1 MKIIPLYIQRPPLER
16 MHRKVFHHVLKGL
29 LFSDLDDSAAKF
41 LSKAMHNLLCPRIF
55 SHVES
60 AKKKG
65 EKVFLLS
72 SSPLYLVEKIAREF
86 SFDGW
91 AGTEYGIDKEGRI
104 CEIASLITGF
114 EKREIASRWK
124 GVEGKIETIAYSD
137 SSQDLPLLE
146 WADRV
151 ILIRP
156 SRRLRKIA
164 RARNWTLE
172 Q

>member
-1 MKIIPLYIQRPPLER
+1 
-16 MHRKVFHHVLKGL
+16 MHREVFHSVLKGL
-29 LFSDLDDSAAKF
+29 LFSDLNNSAARF
-41 LSKAMHNLLCPRIF
+41 LQGAMSRLLCSRMF
-55 SHVES
+55 AQVEE
-60 AKKKG
+60 AKKRG

-91 AGTEYGIDKEGRI
+91 AGTEYAVDKEGKI

-124 GVEGKIETIAYSD
+124 EGEEKLSLVKIETAVYSD

-146 WADRV
+146 WADHV
-151 ILIRP
+151 ILVRP
-156 SRRLRKIA
+156 SRTLRKIA
-164 RARNWTLE
+164 QARNWRIVG
-172 Q
+172 